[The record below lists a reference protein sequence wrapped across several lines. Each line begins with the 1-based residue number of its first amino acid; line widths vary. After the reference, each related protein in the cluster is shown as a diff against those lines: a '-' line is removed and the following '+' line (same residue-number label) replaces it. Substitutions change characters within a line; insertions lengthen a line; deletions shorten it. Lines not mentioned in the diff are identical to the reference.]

1 MPERSKESDASFQ
14 PFRKPS
20 VTHDEYD
27 GMVWSI
33 LTLFIYRYE
42 FLILAIYTF
51 RIYFGPI

>member
-27 GMVWSI
+27 GMV
-33 LTLFIYRYE
+33 
-42 FLILAIYTF
+42 
-51 RIYFGPI
+51 